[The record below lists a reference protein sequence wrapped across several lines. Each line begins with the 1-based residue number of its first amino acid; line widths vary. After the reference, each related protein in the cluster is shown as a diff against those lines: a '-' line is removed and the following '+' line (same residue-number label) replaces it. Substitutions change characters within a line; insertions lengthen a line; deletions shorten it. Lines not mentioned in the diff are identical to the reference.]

1 VPRPSRSTRTR
12 SRRRNALGS
21 RIATG
26 SGLVGNRFAAL
37 GAVLYFLEWVAIAF
51 LAEVPTDLLGERPD
65 EIVAAYEGEARAVSL
80 ALGWFG
86 LVLIGRVLF
95 VIGVRKAVRD
105 STGSVDTPL
114 LDWAVAAMAVSVAI
128 EVASLSFMSAG
139 AWLADNDAGTD
150 AVVAL
155 DAAGSIMFV
164 AALGPIAASVL
175 ATGVAMHRGL
185 FPRWLAW
192 LGTAAG
198 VVLVVASLLVAAAL
212 GDDGDFGTW
221 GEQPFA
227 IGALLWW
234 VWIVATSVILWR
246 ARPRATVA
254 T

>member
-1 VPRPSRSTRTR
+1 
-12 SRRRNALGS
+12 
-21 RIATG
+21 
-26 SGLVGNRFAAL
+26 
-37 GAVLYFLEWVAIAF
+37 
-51 LAEVPTDLLGERPD
+51 VPTDRLGESPS

-95 VIGVRKAVRD
+95 VIAVRKAVRD
-105 STGSVDTPL
+105 SAGHTDTPI

-128 EVASLSFMSAG
+128 EIASLSFMSAA
-139 AWLADNDAGTD
+139 AWVADNDGGTD
-150 AVVAL
+150 AIVAL

-164 AALGPIAASVL
+164 AALGPIAISVL
-175 ATGVAMHRGL
+175 ATGLAMHRGL

-198 VVLVVASLLVAAAL
+198 LLLVVATLLIAAAL
-212 GDDGDFGTW
+212 GDDGDFGEW
-221 GEQPFA
+221 GEQPFP

-234 VWIVATSVILWR
+234 LWIVATSVVLWR
-246 ARPRATVA
+246 ARPRATAA